1 MKITKEFLNLGVFEY
16 TLNKTQCSIL
26 NIPYP
31 LEYNWQELVIDKEL
45 SLRDTNLFLFLRG
58 KLSIKAQ
65 EQIVKN
71 YKLVADFH
79 KPKREV
85 EVPVDFHKPKREVPA
100 EVKKIYNIENQCLI
114 IYCDGACKANPGKS
128 GSGIA
133 IYETNGERKPI
144 LLYGDYNPKG
154 TNNTAELNALYES
167 LLIASKTKEAVI
179 YSDSKYSIDCI
190 KTWAYSWK
198 KKGWKK
204 KSGEIKNLELIKL
217 SHNLY
222 EEIKDKV
229 QIRYVKAHSGDEG
242 NELADRMA
250 NVAILNKTKEYKSY
264 EYTSLNGIL

>member
-31 LEYNWQELVIDKEL
+31 LENNWQELVIDKEL

-71 YKLVADFH
+71 YNLVADFH

-85 EVPVDFHKPKREVPA
+85 EVPA